1 MPRDGN
7 RRQSQMRARI
17 AAAAARLMA
26 EDGIDDFAL
35 AKRKAARQLGAAD
48 TQSLPANDEI
58 EAELRAYQSLYQGE
72 EQRERIHE
80 LRTVALE
87 AMRSLADFRP
97 YLAGPV
103 LKGTAG
109 RYADIDLQLFTD
121 DLKAVELF
129 LLNRNF
135 VYAVSE
141 QRHYCGDEPRRG
153 AGVAPRLGRRT
164 GEPRRLRREG
174 RTRRAEGECRRP
186 PDRAGKPRRGV
197 RPARRGCHRCIAAA
211 RSRRSP
217 LSPHSPWRPGCT
229 SASNSERGRL
239 IRLLCQHSL
248 ALISPTLLG
257 AAPRS
262 SAGAGR

>member
-58 EAELRAYQSLYQGE
+58 EAELRAYQSLYQGD

-87 AMRSLADFRP
+87 AMRSLADFKP

-141 QRHYCGDEPRRG
+141 QRHYCGDEPRAVPVLRLDWD
-153 AGVAPRLGRRT
+153 GVPVNLAVYAAKD
-164 GEPRRLRREG
+164 E
-174 RTRRAEGECRRP
+174 RA
-186 PDRAGKPRRGV
+186 ALK
-197 RPARRGCHRCIAAA
+197 A
-211 RSRRSP
+211 
-217 LSPHSPWRPGCT
+217 
-229 SASNSERGRL
+229 SA
-239 IRLLCQHSL
+239 
-248 ALISPTLLG
+248 
-257 AAPRS
+257 
-262 SAGAGR
+262 AGRPIERASPGAVSALLATDA

>member
-87 AMRSLADFRP
+87 AMRSLADFKP

-141 QRHYCGDEPRRG
+141 QRHYCGDEPRAVPVLRLDWDG
-153 AGVAPRLGRRT
+153 VPVNLAVYAAKDERAALKASAAGRPIERASPGAVSALLAADAAGV
-164 GEPRRLRREG
+164 
-174 RTRRAEGECRRP
+174 
-186 PDRAGKPRRGV
+186 
-197 RPARRGCHRCIAAA
+197 
-211 RSRRSP
+211 
-217 LSPHSPWRPGCT
+217 
-229 SASNSERGRL
+229 
-239 IRLLCQHSL
+239 
-248 ALISPTLLG
+248 
-257 AAPRS
+257 
-262 SAGAGR
+262 

>member
-26 EDGIDDFAL
+26 EDGVDDFAL

-87 AMRSLADFRP
+87 AMRSLASFNP

-129 LLNRNF
+129 LLNRNV

-141 QRHYCGDEPRRG
+141 QRHYCGDEPRAVPVLRLDWDG
-153 AGVAPRLGRRT
+153 VPVNVAVYAAKDERAALKATAGGRPI
-164 GEPRRLRREG
+164 E
-174 RTRRAEGECRRP
+174 
-186 PDRAGKPRRGV
+186 RAGPGAV
-197 RPARRGCHRCIAAA
+197 SALLAADA
-211 RSRRSP
+211 
-217 LSPHSPWRPGCT
+217 
-229 SASNSERGRL
+229 
-239 IRLLCQHSL
+239 
-248 ALISPTLLG
+248 
-257 AAPRS
+257 
-262 SAGAGR
+262 

>member
-58 EAELRAYQSLYQGE
+58 EAELRAYQSLYQGD

-129 LLNRNF
+129 LLNRNL

-141 QRHYCGDEPRRG
+141 QRHYCGDEPRAVPVLRLDWD
-153 AGVAPRLGRRT
+153 GVPVNLAVYAAKD
-164 GEPRRLRREG
+164 E
-174 RTRRAEGECRRP
+174 RA
-186 PDRAGKPRRGV
+186 ALK
-197 RPARRGCHRCIAAA
+197 A
-211 RSRRSP
+211 
-217 LSPHSPWRPGCT
+217 
-229 SASNSERGRL
+229 SA
-239 IRLLCQHSL
+239 
-248 ALISPTLLG
+248 
-257 AAPRS
+257 
-262 SAGAGR
+262 AGRPIERASPGAVSALLAADA